1 MASPVKLQK
10 QIKTLLA
17 GKRQE
22 RRRILVHIH
31 GHAGETW
38 AAILAIGERMEIT
51 PDELVALLLEYGGD
65 AVLSHLKTFESS
77 LQFAPQ
83 KSQNAARP

>member
-1 MASPVKLQK
+1 MANPIKLQK

-38 AAILAIGERMEIT
+38 AGILAIGERLEIT
-51 PDELVALLLEYGGD
+51 PAELVALLLEYGGD
-65 AVLSHLKTFESS
+65 AVRSHLETFESS
-77 LQFAPQ
+77 FQMASA
-83 KSQNAARP
+83 KSQSIVRP